1 MSLNKF
7 LEYFLVSG
15 LNQCSFPELFVTP
28 YNWQD
33 NEGTRYVFSLQQI
46 QHMSFSESSK
56 RHLYS
61 ACVKS
66 GFCEYFKNKTG
77 TKWRSHLLV
86 PDEQLL
92 SWHLFYKS
100 PLPKR
105 SGDIQWHI
113 LHCALATNTFL
124 YKCNFTTSSV
134 CKLCNV
140 PDTVFHIFS
149 NC

>member
-7 LEYFLVSG
+7 LEYFFVSG

-56 RHLYS
+56 RHLYL
-61 ACVKS
+61 ACVMS

-77 TKWRSHLLV
+77 IKWRSHLLV

-105 SGDIQWHI
+105 SGDIQWRI
-113 LHCALATNTFL
+113 LHWALATNTFL

-134 CKLCNV
+134 CRLCNV